1 MNRDVATLT
10 DTVGNRS
17 FWSDLAPQLSISDI
31 PWTPE
36 VDDGKRNPAVP
47 VEVFGEAGYVS
58 IPGLLPAHLTTA
70 LAAGLD
76 ALTAADLP
84 TPFLFMYDETW
95 QAYQQL
101 DDVVTQLMG
110 PGYLLGGDLWA
121 WSLESVAG
129 AQGWN
134 QHRDSMY
141 KVPDRGTDGEPN
153 YASLWV
159 SLTDATTNNGC
170 IHVVP
175 RQDPPLKLE
184 SPEVVQRAVP
194 LEAPAGSLLA
204 WAPDIIHWS
213 SPVSG
218 PGISGRKSFAVF
230 AQRGDIPALSWDM
243 VRIGEPVPF
252 DYRLG
257 MVCRQLLRYIDS
269 SLHPD
274 LNELAS
280 WRDFANEQEKRFR
293 HFLTLLA
300 KINGRHPEEIQ

>member
-1 MNRDVATLT
+1 MNRELATPTGTL
-10 DTVGNRS
+10 GNRS
-17 FWSDLAPQLSISDI
+17 FWSDLAPQLTISDM
-31 PWTPE
+31 PWANGADAGEQP
-36 VDDGKRNPAVP
+36 NPIQ
-47 VEVFGEAGYVS
+47 VEGFGEAGYVS
-58 IPGLLPAHLTTA
+58 IAALLPAHLTTA
-70 LAAGLD
+70 LAGALD
-76 ALTAADLP
+76 ALTAAHLP

-101 DDVVTQLMG
+101 DDVVSKLMG

-121 WSLESVAG
+121 WSLESVEG
-129 AQGWN
+129 AHGWTP
-134 QHRDSMY
+134 HRDSMY
-141 KVPDRGTDGEPN
+141 KVPDRGTNGEPN

-159 SLTDATTNNGC
+159 SLTETTTDNGS
-170 IHVVP
+170 IYVVP
-175 RQDPPLKLE
+175 RQDPPLLVD
-184 SPEVVQRAVP
+184 SPEVAQRAVP

-213 SPVSG
+213 APVASAD
-218 PGISGRKSFAVF
+218 IAGRKSFAVF

-280 WRDFANEQEKRFR
+280 WRDFANQQEKRFR
-293 HFLTLLA
+293 RFLSLLA
-300 KINGRHPEEIQ
+300 EINGRRPEEFQ